1 MMIAD
6 KKEGIFGMD
15 ATPKIITP
23 ATKDASDLWSLRN
36 TTESRTE
43 LILGTMKGA
52 IKLAER
58 TAMIARSVTTPVTFP
73 AILPPF
79 HVIRKF

>member
-1 MMIAD
+1 MIIAD

-58 TAMIARSVTTPVTFP
+58 TAMIARSVTTPVTLAP
-73 AILPPF
+73 IPLIET
-79 HVIRKF
+79 IRKF